1 MSELQTETA
10 DAPVMTAAEV
20 AEALRSLTA
29 RQKAIVMKIARKC
42 EGKTGA
48 AYSAGDLIQETY
60 TRALEG
66 RRKWTHGLPAEIFL
80 GGVIKSIADEWT
92 SKGQVRRRTGGTQ
105 RPIRAERPIEDNED
119 FGDGGAG
126 ARGVDARID
135 LPRIF
140 RLFDDDQIAQKII
153 KAMMDGLQGKD
164 IENACGIYGKAYDA
178 KRKKIRRRLQG
189 FMDAGGLEQ

>member
-1 MSELQTETA
+1 MSELLTETTDVSA
-10 DAPVMTAAEV
+10 MPLAEV

-29 RQKAIVMKIARKC
+29 RQKAIVMNCARKH

-48 AYSAGDLIQETY
+48 VYSAGDLIQETY

-66 RRKWTHGLPAEIFL
+66 RRNWTPGVSAEDFL
-80 GGVIKSIADEWT
+80 CGTIRSIADEWRR
-92 SKGQVRRRTGGTQ
+92 KGRKG
-105 RPIRAERPIEDNED
+105 RARPIEDGED

-126 ARGVDARID
+126 ARGADARID

-140 RLFDDDQIAQKII
+140 RLFDDDPIAQKII
-153 KAMMDGLQGKD
+153 KTMMDGLQGKD
-164 IENACGIYGKAYDA
+164 IENACEIHGKEYDA

-189 FMDAGGLEQ
+189 FIEAGGLVE